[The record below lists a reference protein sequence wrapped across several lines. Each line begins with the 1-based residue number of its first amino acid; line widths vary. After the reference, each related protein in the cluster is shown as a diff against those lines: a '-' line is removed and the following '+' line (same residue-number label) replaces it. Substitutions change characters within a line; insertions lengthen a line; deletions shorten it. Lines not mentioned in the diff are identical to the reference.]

1 MKERLQKILSARGVA
16 SRRAAEQMIQE
27 GRVTVNGMTALLGQ
41 SADPDTD
48 QIMLDGKPIPAGE
61 QPVYIM
67 LNKPRG
73 FVTTLSDEKG
83 RRTVAELVADC
94 GVRVYPVGRLD
105 LSSEG
110 LLLFT
115 NDGAFA
121 DQLMHPKH
129 EVKKTYFVWVTG
141 YTPQGFERLQQPIE
155 LDGYMIRPPHVRQWT
170 VQGGNARL
178 EITIHEGRN
187 RQVRRMCDAAGMH
200 VTRLRRISEG
210 RLKLGDL
217 PVGHWRYL
225 TEDEVQMLKQLG
237 EKHDA
242 I

>member
-16 SRRAAEQMIQE
+16 SRRAAEQMILE
-27 GRVTVNGMTALLGQ
+27 GRVTINGAVALLGQ

-48 QIMLDGKPIPAGE
+48 QIMIDGAPIPAGE
-61 QPVYIM
+61 KPVYIM

-83 RRTVAELVADC
+83 RRTAAELVADC

-170 VQGGNARL
+170 VQGEHARL

-217 PVGHWRYL
+217 PVGKWRYL
-225 TEDEVQMLKQLG
+225 TEEEVQMLKTIGG
-237 EKHDA
+237 EK
-242 I
+242 